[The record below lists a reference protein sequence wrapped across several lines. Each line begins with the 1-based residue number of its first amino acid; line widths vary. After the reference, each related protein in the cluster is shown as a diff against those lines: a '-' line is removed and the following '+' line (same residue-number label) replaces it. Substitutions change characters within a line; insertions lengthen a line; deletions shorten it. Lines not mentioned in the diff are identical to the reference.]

1 MQELTFGGHNVDQ
14 LKFTNAKLQSDPG
27 LCALKMMDCLFSTEE
42 LVNGNPSGVTKS
54 QDANRKA
61 TVQVLDP
68 EQMKVMFMY
77 AFVL

>member
-1 MQELTFGGHNVDQ
+1 MDQ

-42 LVNGNPSGVTKS
+42 LVNGNPSGVTKN

-68 EQMKVMFMY
+68 ERMKVIWGMFMY